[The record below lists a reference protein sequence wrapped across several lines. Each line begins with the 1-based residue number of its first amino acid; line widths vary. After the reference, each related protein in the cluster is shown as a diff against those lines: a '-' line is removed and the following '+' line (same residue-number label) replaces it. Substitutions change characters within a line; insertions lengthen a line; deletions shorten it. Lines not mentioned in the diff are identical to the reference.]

1 MRDIGLPATELGSD
15 GFLPAT
21 PEGKA
26 ETLNRYALH
35 GLGNFTAVVL
45 HDSQRDPRSEL
56 TGCST
61 VSRQAASGFEP
72 RHAITIERR

>member
-56 TGCST
+56 TGCSRFRG
-61 VSRQAASGFEP
+61 SRPVASSP
-72 RHAITIERR
+72 ARP